1 MGLRE
6 FLRRLF
12 DFLAPR
18 LCCICQTRLDAH
30 ENSVCEDC
38 LRNLPYTMYHTKAL
52 DNPLARL
59 FWKRI
64 NIERATALFFYY
76 PRSEAAN
83 IIYDM
88 KYHGGRDIG
97 YDMGRYSAL
106 WLEKHHFF
114 EGIDCIIPVPL
125 SRKRLRKR
133 GYNQSEDIAEGL
145 SSVTHLPILTDVV
158 RRVTFH
164 ESQTHLSHFQ
174 RQENLKDAFQLRH
187 PGKIADKH
195 ILVVDDVITSG
206 ATVCACASVL
216 EKAGEVKISVFALG
230 FTQD

>member
-1 MGLRE
+1 MIWGAILPYGLR
-6 FLRRLF
+6 
-12 DFLAPR
+12 
-18 LCCICQTRLDAH
+18 
-30 ENSVCEDC
+30 
-38 LRNLPYTMYHTKAL
+38 
-52 DNPLARL
+52 
-59 FWKRI
+59 
-64 NIERATALFFYY
+64 NIT
-76 PRSEAAN
+76 
-83 IIYDM
+83 
-88 KYHGGRDIG
+88 
-97 YDMGRYSAL
+97 
-106 WLEKHHFF
+106 FF

-133 GYNQSEDIAEGL
+133 GYNQSEDLAEGL

-187 PGKIADKH
+187 PEKIVGKH

-206 ATVCACASVL
+206 ATVCACASVM